1 MATIEDMKN
10 TLSQLRAGSNIP
22 GLDASSVVDNYV
34 EVEFKDTLDAAKD
47 DEERKKMKDRFVE
60 HYITGPG
67 KQFIN
72 DNIERIKFLYKQVVD
87 SFSALQKSAAQIT
100 AINAV
105 PAVLTVGSATSSP
118 NPAYSAIDN
127 AQKKQAL
134 LSILKSVTDFL
145 QQLFAYAI
153 LIDFVLPDS
162 VQSLVALLATI
173 TSIIN
178 AIPG

>member
-1 MATIEDMKN
+1 MATIEDMRN
-10 TLSQLRAGSNIP
+10 ILSQLRAGSSIP

-34 EVEFKDTLDAAKD
+34 EVEFKDTLDEIKD
-47 DEERKKMKDRFVE
+47 PEERKKMKNRFVE

-67 KQFIN
+67 KQFID
-72 DNIERIKFLYKQVVD
+72 DNIERIKFLYKQVTD
-87 SFSALQKSAAQIT
+87 SFSALQSSAAQVT
-100 AINAV
+100 ALNVV

-118 NPAYSAIDN
+118 NPAYYVIDN

-134 LSILKSVTDFL
+134 LAIIKSVTDFL

-153 LIDFVLPDS
+153 LINFVLPDS
-162 VQSLVALLATI
+162 VQQLVSLLATV